1 MGMSLIST
9 MLVSGVGWT
18 LYHLLRAMRMRE
30 MAGLIQI
37 VCWALII
44 LFVIQ
49 FVLGVIAWF
58 ESTALYRFL
67 ERIMGGDVIGG
78 DGGGGGGG
86 GIR

>member
-44 LFVIQ
+44 MPI
-49 FVLGVIAWF
+49 
-58 ESTALYRFL
+58 YR
-67 ERIMGGDVIGG
+67 RKIGDEISSK
-78 DGGGGGGG
+78 
-86 GIR
+86 RC